1 MRRTKSAILLA
12 AVAGLLAA
20 SVGTV
25 AAAGGGTGGNLQGT
39 AWVLTRY
46 QSSSGITESVPS
58 GVRTDATFDA
68 TTVHGSGGCNRYTG
82 PYTQSGASLTFGQL
96 ATTMMACPDPQATVE
111 AAYYAALA
119 KSATYTATAD
129 SLVIFDAAGAEIL
142 AFAAEAA
149 TPLAGPATW
158 VATSYNNGKDAVV
171 SVIADT
177 APTAVF
183 GTDGTVSGNA
193 TCNRYFGPY
202 TTTGSAIKIGPL
214 GSTMMACPDTAQQDQ
229 ETAYLAALQASTT
242 YSISGSTLELRDAKG
257 ALQVSFAARSTE
269 PLPTVEPVPSAVP
282 YDTGDTGTTDGSAT
296 PPPTSTTAP
305 AQQGGVPAGLMLLA
319 VGALALVAVV
329 GLRRRSASL

>member
-1 MRRTKSAILLA
+1 MRRTKSVILLA

-25 AAAGGGTGGNLQGT
+25 AAAGGGTGGTLEGT
-39 AWVLTRY
+39 TWLLARY
-46 QSSSGITESVPS
+46 QSSSGAMADVPAGVETTAVFKAGTVS
-58 GVRTDATFDA
+58 GN
-68 TTVHGSGGCNRYTG
+68 GGCNTYAG

-96 ATTMMACPDPQATVE
+96 ATTMMACPDPQMSVE
-111 AAYYAALA
+111 SAYYAALA
-119 KSATYTATAD
+119 KSATYTALTDALTIYD
-129 SLVIFDAAGAEIL
+129 ASGNVLLVFDAQ
-142 AFAAEAA
+142 AA

-158 VATSYNNGKDAVV
+158 YVTSYNNGKGAVT
-171 SVIADT
+171 SVIDGT

-202 TTTGSAIKIGPL
+202 TTTGNAIKIGPL

-242 YSISGSTLELRDAKG
+242 YSINGLTLELRDAQG
-257 ALQVSFAARSTE
+257 ALQVSFAGRAIE
-269 PLPTVEPVPSAVP
+269 PVPTDEPVPSAVP

-305 AQQGGVPAGLMLLA
+305 AQQGGLPAGLMLLA